1 MRRIALALLVLALSA
16 AASAEDVIVL
26 DNGREARGKILEETE
41 AGVKLDIGG
50 GKMFYPRSKIREV
63 RHGAEETE
71 PGQTGPE
78 APAAESREEG
88 ALLYE
93 DGRRAGTRVL
103 RTARTPEGWRFE
115 EELVLFDEKG
125 APEIEVRTTERDD
138 ASFQPLAFQVRESAG
153 DKGHRMVV
161 GEVRSGRLHVTVST
175 NGDRKSQDAALPE
188 GARLQFAA
196 REVFLRDTKALGGKL
211 ELSVYVLREAA
222 WRRTVYSEGGRK
234 PLDADGKA
242 LEVRVIVRTAGD
254 VVEHEWI
261 DERLA
266 TRMAELSGEKLR
278 ALASTL
284 DVVSRMKRG
293 DTERALG
300 PDSAARTTYADP
312 EGGWRIGKPDPSW
325 TFEPPAV
332 KGAGA
337 LLVVRNAP
345 LFATVDVLRDP
356 AASPG
361 VTLERASESLQRLCR
376 TIAPDFRVEKDGFFG
391 EGASRYY
398 WLEATATTK
407 GERTRTL
414 ARIVVKDGKVWRL
427 LAACPERAFEGLRV
441 DFEKILGSFVAQ

>member
-1 MRRIALALLVLALSA
+1 MRRTSLALLVLCLGTAAL
-16 AASAEDVIVL
+16 AEDVVVL
-26 DNGREARGKILEETE
+26 DNGREAHGKIVEETE

-63 RHGAEETE
+63 RHGATE
-71 PGQTGPE
+71 SKPGDTAPP
-78 APAAESREEG
+78 APAAESREEH

-93 DGRRAGTRVL
+93 DGRRAGTRVF
-103 RTARTPEGWRFE
+103 RIAKTPEGWRFE
-115 EELVLFDEKG
+115 EELVLFDDKG
-125 APEIEVRTTERDD
+125 APAVEVRTTERDD
-138 ASFQPLAFQVRESAG
+138 ANFQPLAFQVRESAG
-153 DKGHRMVV
+153 DKGHRMVI
-161 GEVRSGRLHVTVST
+161 GEVRGGRLYVSVST
-175 NGDRKSQDAALPE
+175 NGDRKQQDGALPE

-196 REVFLRDTKALGGKL
+196 REVFLRDTRALGGKL
-211 ELSVYVLREAA
+211 DLPVYDLRDAVWRKTAYAEA
-222 WRRTVYSEGGRK
+222 GRK

-242 LEVRVIVRTAGD
+242 VEVRVIVRTAGD

-261 DERLA
+261 DEKLA
-266 TRMAELSGEKLR
+266 GRMCEIGGEKLR
-278 ALASTL
+278 ALASTA

-356 AASPG
+356 AAPQG
-361 VTLERASESLQRLCR
+361 VTVERAAESLQRLCR
-376 TIAPDFRVEKDGFFG
+376 SVAPDFRVEKDGYLG
-391 EGASRYY
+391 EGPSRVY
-398 WLEATATTK
+398 WLEASATTK
-407 GERTRTL
+407 GEKTRTL
-414 ARIVVKDGKVWRL
+414 ARVVVKGGKVWRL
-427 LAACPERAFEGLRV
+427 LAACPERAFESLRP
-441 DFEKILGSFVAQ
+441 DFEKILASFVAE